1 MYEYYFMVTAQD
13 QIYIKIIKSLY
24 STPGNVDDYKLLE
37 IGDDSVKAWVKEDH
51 VIICIRGTSILS
63 ARGVSNL
70 LDDITLATKGGC
82 YLAAVKTGTAVLQDI
97 LQQGYSN
104 ITVCGHSLGG
114 AAAFCLGEKFPNITC
129 VAFNSAA
136 PITSPRTV
144 PSNGKAYHI
153 IGDLIS
159 THIGGNVV
167 RLLVKHKE
175 PNWINTLYYHGV
187 DRFNDS
193 MEIESAQ
200 YEQDSLEK
208 FITKQT
214 LLTTAFKFF
223 ANPVYRMIKNL
234 VCTRPI
240 PGSVASCKGQNVVV
254 PTISNLTPLQVANV
268 SLSNLKLG
276 RSRKRARIK

>member
-1 MYEYYFMVTAQD
+1 
-13 QIYIKIIKSLY
+13 
-24 STPGNVDDYKLLE
+24 
-37 IGDDSVKAWVKEDH
+37 
-51 VIICIRGTSILS
+51 
-63 ARGVSNL
+63 
-70 LDDITLATKGGC
+70 
-82 YLAAVKTGTAVLQDI
+82 
-97 LQQGYSN
+97 
-104 ITVCGHSLGG
+104 
-114 AAAFCLGEKFPNITC
+114 
-129 VAFNSAA
+129 
-136 PITSPRTV
+136 
-144 PSNGKAYHI
+144 
-153 IGDLIS
+153 
-159 THIGGNVV
+159 
-167 RLLVKHKE
+167 
-175 PNWINTLYYHGV
+175 
-187 DRFNDS
+187 

-276 RSRKRARIK
+276 RSRKRARFK